1 MNTNVG
7 GGFDQGTGKFSPPV
21 AGMYYFSLNV
31 YGAPRD
37 GVVLSIRFVSSYISI
52 SFLFVGKVTLVSI
65 PWPSLST

>member
-21 AGMYYFSLNV
+21 AGVYYFSLNV

-52 SFLFVGKVTLVSI
+52 LFI
-65 PWPSLST
+65 CW